1 MGLAHKKAVILPV
14 DIPLVLKQ
22 WNRDAV
28 REIQEPEAEL
38 KWSGSFEESWVL
50 GTVVQSWVPSTIKE
64 LEKPQTDDEGF
75 TTFEGSIKSK
85 TQQPG
90 RVTPWPLT
98 MSAVG
103 GSNDTG
109 SASNIA
115 TA

>member
-1 MGLAHKKAVILPV
+1 MVGFIWGKLSPG
-14 DIPLVLKQ
+14 
-22 WNRDAV
+22 NN
-28 REIQEPEAEL
+28 
-38 KWSGSFEESWVL
+38 GTWV
-50 GTVVQSWVPSTIKE
+50 SSTIKE

-85 TQQPG
+85 SQQPG